1 MSHRGALSARQ
12 RGSLL
17 LADNSGWILAG
28 HVTPLLRFGAM
39 TAGSARACRAR
50 RERGGSE
57 EQERHVFS
65 ALKMEIPYDE
75 GRGKHTEDPAVLGT
89 ASPTAYGANANANA
103 KAGSGLCLHS
113 SSVIIWT
120 WEKLLHLLFSD

>member
-1 MSHRGALSARQ
+1 
-12 RGSLL
+12 
-17 LADNSGWILAG
+17 
-28 HVTPLLRFGAM
+28 M
-39 TAGSARACRAR
+39 TAGSAR
-50 RERGGSE
+50 E

-89 ASPTAYGANANANA
+89 TSPTAYGANANANTE
-103 KAGSGLCLHS
+103 AGSGLCLHS

-120 WEKLLHLLFSD
+120 WEKLLHLLFCD

>member
-1 MSHRGALSARQ
+1 
-12 RGSLL
+12 
-17 LADNSGWILAG
+17 
-28 HVTPLLRFGAM
+28 M

-50 RERGGSE
+50 RKRGGSE

-89 ASPTAYGANANANA
+89 ASPTAYGANANA

-113 SSVIIWT
+113 SSVIIRT
-120 WEKLLHLLFSD
+120 WKKLLHLLFSD